1 MIKAKFSFLFF
12 YAVITVTL
20 LMCNT
25 NAFGQQYTDSIEY
38 YINLIKEP
46 QTSNDLTTAY
56 KYIKEAKKKSLI
68 EKDSLKAVYCI
79 YHIASIE
86 YKGGFYYDSE
96 ASATEGLKLLNKMEQ
111 VPYTMYLN
119 KAVYTLL
126 GMLYR
131 EQNNEKVSAKM
142 YNKAFQYAQSSI
154 DSLTLYNNRS
164 NIYKDTKAYLKA
176 KNELLKAFSLIE
188 RVQDTLAIAR
198 VMDNLGYISFRLKQE
213 SSLPLMQDALNLRLE
228 INDPKSLFPSYIHL
242 SEYYK
247 DRLNPKLAEDYAL
260 KALRIGNIL
269 NSASFK
275 EQALSS
281 LIGFSPDKYFEK
293 YKVLNDSIS
302 LANRQSTNKFAMM
315 KYNTSEQ
322 ERLLKESEL
331 QSRKDKEKRLFYQY
345 LIGLIVLFVV
355 FLYVILKSKY
365 RKDKILQVQITEARI
380 SKKIHDEVANDVYH
394 VISKIQSDNY
404 DVLDNLESIYNKTRD
419 ISRENSAIEL
429 DGDFNE
435 YLNDMLLSFM
445 NENITVITNNIN
457 KVNWSQV
464 SKVKKMTIYRV
475 LQELMVNMKKHSNAT
490 HTIIKFSQEFG
501 GLFIDYKD
509 NGNGCNL
516 IKRGGLVNVENRIK
530 TINGTIK
537 FESKPSNGF
546 YVKIKI

>member
-1 MIKAKFSFLFF
+1 MNI
-12 YAVITVTL
+12 Y
-20 LMCNT
+20 
-25 NAFGQQYTDSIEY
+25 GQQNIDSIEH
-38 YINLIKEP
+38 YIGLVKQP
-46 QTSNDLTTAY
+46 QTPNDLTKAY
-56 KYIKEAKKKSLI
+56 KYIKTAKEKALI
-68 EKDSLKAVYCI
+68 EKDSLKAVYCV

-86 YKGGFYYDSE
+86 YKEGFYYDSE

-111 VPYTMYLN
+111 IPYTIYLN
-119 KAVYTLL
+119 KAIYTLL

-131 EQNNEKVSAKM
+131 EQNNEKVSSKM
-142 YNKAFQYAQSSI
+142 YNKAFEYTQSSM

-164 NIYKDTKAYLKA
+164 NIYKDTKAYHKA

-188 RVQDTLAIAR
+188 RVSDTLAIAR

-213 SSLPLMQDALNLRLE
+213 NALQLMQNALNLRLE
-228 INDPKSLFPSYIHL
+228 INDLKSLFPSYIHL

-247 DRLNPKLAEDYAL
+247 EESNLKLAEEYAL
-260 KALRIGNIL
+260 KALGVADML
-269 NSASFK
+269 NSTSFK
-275 EQALSS
+275 EHALSS
-281 LIGFSPDKYFEK
+281 LIGFNPDKYFEK
-293 YKVLNDSIS
+293 YRVLNDSIS
-302 LANRQSTNKFAMM
+302 LANRQSVNKFAMM

-331 QSRKDKEKRLFYQY
+331 QSQKDKEKRLFYQY
-345 LIGLIVLFVV
+345 LIGFIVLVV
-355 FLYVILKSKY
+355 IFLYVILKNKN
-365 RKDKILQVQITEARI
+365 RKDKILQVQTTEARI

-429 DGDFNE
+429 EGDFNE

-445 NENITVITNNIN
+445 NKNVTVITNNIN

-490 HTIIKFSQEFG
+490 HTILKFSQDFG
-501 GLFIDYKD
+501 SLYIDYKD
-509 NGNGCNL
+509 NGGGCLLN
-516 IKRGGLVNVENRIK
+516 KKGGLVNVENRIK

-537 FESKPSNGF
+537 FESKLNNGF
-546 YVKIKI
+546 HAKIKV